1 MGRLYLAR
9 RPLDAYTRID
19 PAGLRTQRFF
29 IYEID
34 TAYADDHQFPVFESI
49 GDGRVVRLDDPL
61 PRHPF
66 SLVPQKGWNYCLIE
80 EPFDGQ

>member
-1 MGRLYLAR
+1 MGKLYLAR

-19 PAGLRTQRFF
+19 PTDVRKQRFF

-34 TAYADDHQFPVFESI
+34 SVYPEDHEFPVFESL

-66 SLVPQKGWNYCLIE
+66 TMAPEKGWNYCVIQ
-80 EPFDGQ
+80 EPINS